1 MIVFACASPLLGA
14 EDANEIVRRMERLL
28 RAKTEQGKVSMM
40 VRTPD
45 WQRTLEMDYW
55 GVNPDKTFIRI
66 TAPAK
71 EAGTSTLRLGSNMWN
86 YLPSVE
92 RVIKIPPSLM
102 LQSWMGS
109 DFTNDDLVKESS
121 LEKDYTHKLDGE
133 ATEQGDACYRVVSTP
148 KPEAAVVWGHL
159 VLFIRKADD
168 LPRREEYYGEKGTL
182 EKVLTFEDFRRE
194 DGRLYPMTW
203 KMVSVTKPGHE
214 TDLVYKTLQF
224 DRTIAASVFT
234 TENLQQPF

>member
-1 MIVFACASPLLGA
+1 MKSKLVFALSFPFHRPIRLLLHSCFLSLA
-14 EDANEIVRRMERLL
+14 ALLLAPCPAVAQTLDARALVHRTEQKL
-28 RAKTEQGKVSMM
+28 RAKTEQGTVSMT

-109 DFTNDDLVKESS
+109 DFTNDDLHAQAKRRRG
-121 LEKDYTHKLDGE
+121 LGPLGDFCR
-133 ATEQGDACYRVVSTP
+133 QG
-148 KPEAAVVWGHL
+148 
-159 VLFIRKADD
+159 
-168 LPRREEYYGEKGTL
+168 
-182 EKVLTFEDFRRE
+182 
-194 DGRLYPMTW
+194 
-203 KMVSVTKPGHE
+203 
-214 TDLVYKTLQF
+214 
-224 DRTIAASVFT
+224 
-234 TENLQQPF
+234 